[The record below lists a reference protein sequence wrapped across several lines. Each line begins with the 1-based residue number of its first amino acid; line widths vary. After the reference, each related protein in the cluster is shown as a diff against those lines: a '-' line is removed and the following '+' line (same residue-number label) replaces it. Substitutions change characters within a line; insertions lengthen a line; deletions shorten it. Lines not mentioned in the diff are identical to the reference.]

1 MVQITYVPHE
11 LTPIFCVIPLVFVF
25 LWTLIIGDFKNFKGS
40 KKSCSMYTAKD
51 PVNCYQ
57 NFQQPNGKQHTN

>member
-1 MVQITYVPHE
+1 MVEITHVPNE
-11 LTPIFCVIPLVFVF
+11 LTPLFCVIPLVFVF

-40 KKSCSMYTAKD
+40 RNSCTTYTAKD

-57 NFQQPNGKQHTN
+57 DFVQQKEK

>member
-1 MVQITYVPHE
+1 MVQITYVPNE

-40 KKSCSMYTAKD
+40 RKSCAVYTAKD

-57 NFQQPNGKQHTN
+57 DFVQPNGKEHMN